1 MTPPVNEMGTNQL
14 KGEIMRLSVENAA
27 LLAALERAESD
38 LDVALERVRAAIAKV
53 APKAEAKN
61 PLDDWE

>member
-1 MTPPVNEMGTNQL
+1 MTLVNEMGTNQL
-14 KGEIMRLSVENAA
+14 RQENMRLRVENAA

-38 LDVALERVRAAIAKV
+38 LDVALERVRAAIARV
-53 APKAEAKN
+53 RPEVKAKD